1 MSALD
6 TLAAAMRR
14 LAHPRVLAVAGTVY
28 VAFAAAFFATSLPF
42 AIPRV
47 TELCGAP
54 PPDLRFFTSAAGV
67 QEFLSGCGPAGR
79 LGYQHLQQADLL
91 YPAAFALVAAS
102 ALAMLL
108 VRVTRPGSR
117 WLALAALPLLGSA
130 FDYLENA
137 SAWVALARFPGS
149 AGPASSLL
157 GMASAAK
164 SLASWAAMALLVGLL
179 VAVPVLVGRR
189 ALARRRSAGTQSAA
203 SEANVPARLG

>member
-1 MSALD
+1 M
-6 TLAAAMRR
+6 
-14 LAHPRVLAVAGTVY
+14 
-28 VAFAAAFFATSLPF
+28 
-42 AIPRV
+42 

-67 QEFLSGCGPAGR
+67 QAFLSGCGPAGR

-91 YPAAFALVAAS
+91 YPAVFALFVAS

-137 SAWVALARFPGS
+137 AAWTALARFPGS
-149 AGPASSLL
+149 AEPASSLL
-157 GMASAAK
+157 GLASAAK
-164 SLASWAAMALLVGLL
+164 SVTSWVAMTLLVGLL
-179 VAVPVLVGRR
+179 VVVPAIVARR
-189 ALARRRSAGTQSAA
+189 ALVRRRATRGQVAA
-203 SEANVPARLG
+203 SEANVPARAG